1 MRRGKAASAGPRE
14 HRGVIVPM
22 VTPVTAEGTLDEAAA
37 GRILDYLDAGGVH
50 GVFLFGTTGEGP
62 NIPRTVRDRLVRLVL
77 ERVDGRLLVYAG
89 ISSDSLPESVAA
101 GNEYLRLG
109 VDAVVAHVPGHFEKN
124 PQAALSFYA
133 DLSHQLEGG
142 LILYNM
148 PLTTNV
154 SLPIELCKTTAARP
168 RVIGIKDSENDIGR
182 MVELL
187 RELGGKQGFSVF
199 IGTGPLMAKGLLL
212 GAEGIVPSVGNLV
225 PGLCRKMYDCAVGGQ
240 AAEAEKLH
248 AEIMGIAGLYQQGRT
263 LEESLA
269 ALKAAMSWLGLCQ
282 AYTLPPLRPLPQF
295 DSLVLRDK
303 MVARGFPVRERT
315 PGETEAGNRQGPE
328 RRGWDEVPALPPSPQ
343 QA

>member
-1 MRRGKAASAGPRE
+1 MPRGDPGASNPRE

-22 VTPVTAEGTLDEAAA
+22 VTPVTAEGMLDEAAA
-37 GRILDYLDAGGVH
+37 GRILDYLAAGGVH

-62 NIPRTVRDRLVRLVL
+62 NIPKAVRDRLVRLAL

-101 GNEYLRLG
+101 GNDYLRLG

-133 DLSHQLEGG
+133 DLAHQLEGG

-154 SLPIELCKTTAARP
+154 SLPIELCKTTACRP
-168 RVIGIKDSENDIGR
+168 RVIGIKDSENDLER

-187 RELGGKQGFSVF
+187 RELGGKQDFSVF

-212 GAEGIVPSVGNLV
+212 GAEGIVPSVGNLA
-225 PGLCRKMYDCAVGGQ
+225 PALCRKMYDSAVGGN
-240 AAEAEKLH
+240 AVEAEKLH
-248 AEIMGIAGLYQQGRT
+248 LEIMGIAAIYQEGRK

-269 ALKAAMSWLGLCQ
+269 ALKAAMSWLGLCR
-282 AYTLPPLRPLPQF
+282 AYTLPPLQPLSQF
-295 DSLVLRDK
+295 ESLLLRDK
-303 MVARGFPVRERT
+303 LAAMGFPVRDRPPDEMQ
-315 PGETEAGNRQGPE
+315 ETNWQGPG
-328 RRGWDEVPALPPSPQ
+328 RRGWSRAAAAPSSPQ